1 MKLDMI
7 NATKTDSVTE
17 NLVTQTE
24 KTGLNTHQRN
34 TAKNTRRP
42 QLEKREDRKSV
53 V

>member
-34 TAKNTRRP
+34 TAKNT
-42 QLEKREDRKSV
+42 LFSSV
-53 V
+53 QTILLRNFV